1 MRGDGVRFVWIQST
15 TGPPWVFDTLA
26 GRSFQPPPPFPDC
39 HPVHVAGGVVLWR
52 CLSAGVPLVTYLAT
66 GATREPAGW
75 AAVEATET
83 PYSNCDADRIGRH
96 WLQYTCRALMGG
108 DPSPEYLNHR
118 TGAGGALPD
127 GTYLGSPLIDFDYAG
142 LVRPPCAPLD
152 PTRLE
157 PYLPPFGLE
166 FKLRP
171 VDDVRDEIVTQ
182 IRLRRC
188 GRERAEILSRC
199 RSGECVAPRLG
210 SRYVTWGEDE
220 RVLAYLPRIHRRVL
234 VGRAPAEL
242 RGSQRRTLD
251 VEHTCNRVF
260 AEWSR
265 RLYVAR
271 FKPRRGTPPCQTRRR
286 DR

>member
-1 MRGDGVRFVWIQST
+1 MVARQGAKASLAAVLVAAAAVVGLLALAAPARADVSPFREVGVLQGDVRVRGDGVRFVWIQST

-152 PTRLE
+152 PTRL
-157 PYLPPFGLE
+157 
-166 FKLRP
+166 
-171 VDDVRDEIVTQ
+171 
-182 IRLRRC
+182 
-188 GRERAEILSRC
+188 
-199 RSGECVAPRLG
+199 
-210 SRYVTWGEDE
+210 
-220 RVLAYLPRIHRRVL
+220 
-234 VGRAPAEL
+234 
-242 RGSQRRTLD
+242 
-251 VEHTCNRVF
+251 
-260 AEWSR
+260 
-265 RLYVAR
+265 
-271 FKPRRGTPPCQTRRR
+271 
-286 DR
+286 